1 MKSFKKISRLL
12 LGLFSILVLGL
23 SVGYGL
29 STLNQDSKDSNLI
42 HSDEAVIAE
51 DSNQNESNFIVQIKP
66 PPQSIDQDL
75 IENTIFELVNQLR
88 SEQSVK
94 QLKKNEVLKLAAEI
108 RAVEIEESFSHT
120 RPNGT
125 EPFTVL
131 SEKHTNYDY
140 FMAGENLAMATY
152 HRDDEYMA
160 QLIFNGWVESNDHY
174 KTMINPDFEEIGI
187 GVHYDGKILYCTQFF
202 GKSKK

>member
-202 GKSKK
+202 GESKK